1 MVSRV
6 SCSAGSERICRTGH
20 LQVMTR
26 VRTIE
31 RLVAQGK
38 VGDDVALDGGL
49 EHGPLE
55 PRGVAQMAALD
66 VAVGAYPEPHEH
78 VTAKTLDDRH
88 AFARIRRS
96 ERPWRLSDR
105 PRRKLAQNLL
115 DQRQALLHL

>member
-6 SCSAGSERICRTGH
+6 SVSAGSERICGTGH

-49 EHGPLE
+49 EHRPLE

-66 VAVGAYPEPHEH
+66 VAVGAYPEPKADGVAQTVDGRHSSEH
-78 VTAKTLDDRH
+78 
-88 AFARIRRS
+88 ICRS
-96 ERPWRLSDR
+96 TSP
-105 PRRKLAQNLL
+105 
-115 DQRQALLHL
+115 